1 MISLNAINNNS
12 LVCKLVYKNFS
23 MLFTGDIEKIAEEAI
38 LTKYLK
44 NLGVLK
50 SDVLKVALH
59 GSWTSSDDLFISYV
73 APKYSIISVAEN
85 NNYGLPND
93 EIVDKLSKISTV
105 YMTKNNGNISFIVYK
120 NKITLLTYR

>member
-1 MISLNAINNNS
+1 MNLNN
-12 LVCKLVYKNFS
+12 KTF
-23 MLFTGDIEKIAEEAI
+23 LFTGDMTKEEEKTLVDYYGID
-38 LTKYLK
+38 
-44 NLGVLK
+44 LK
-50 SDVLKVALH
+50 SDVLKVAHH
-59 GSWTSSDDLFISYV
+59 GSRTSSDDLFISYV
-73 APKYSIISVAEN
+73 APKYSIISVADN